1 MQADL
6 TQSAL
11 VATDERATSAEE
23 AISTFAPPDEL
34 TAVAQATGP
43 AAAVI
48 LAVGLASLVLGVLS
62 TLTAANASV
71 SSFLTFSDRVGD
83 LSGLTTVATA
93 VFFGS
98 WALLGFAW
106 RRADPPLRTVVIV
119 STVLLGVAL
128 IGTFPPFFHAFE
140 PAG

>member
-6 TQSAL
+6 PQSAL
-11 VATDERATSAEE
+11 VATDQPATPVAE
-23 AISTFAPPDEL
+23 AISTFAPADEP
-34 TAVAQATGP
+34 TDAVQPSGP
-43 AAAVI
+43 AAAAI
-48 LAVGLASLVLGVLS
+48 LSAGLASLVLGVLS

-106 RRADPPLRTVVIV
+106 RRADPPLRAVVIV
-119 STVLLGVAL
+119 STALLGLAL

-140 PAG
+140 PG

>member
-6 TQSAL
+6 SQSAL
-11 VATDERATSAEE
+11 VATDQLATPVAES
-23 AISTFAPPDEL
+23 ISTFAPPDEL
-34 TAVAQATGP
+34 TAVAQPTGP
-43 AAAVI
+43 AAAAI
-48 LAVGLASLVLGVLS
+48 LSVGLASLVLGVLS
-62 TLTAANASV
+62 TLTAASASV

-83 LSGLTTVATA
+83 LSGLTTVATV

-106 RRADPPLRTVVIV
+106 RRADPPLRTVVII
-119 STVLLGVAL
+119 STALLGLAL

-140 PAG
+140 PG